1 MAKGNPYNLLES
13 GSLSLFAEDLS
24 ELHSDIVAE
33 NQRANQ
39 QQEEI
44 ELSGIKSILSGL
56 WNILCQS
63 FEDFGNFTN
72 SNLKNGVIV
81 K

>member
-13 GSLSLFAEDLS
+13 GSLSLFVKDLS

-44 ELSGIKSILSGL
+44 ELSGMKSILSGL
-56 WNILCQS
+56 WNIFMVCQKKFS
-63 FEDFGNFTN
+63 QKSEILQMAT
-72 SNLKNGVIV
+72 
-81 K
+81 